1 MSQQLAKHHFTA
13 EQYERMGELGVL
25 PANKNYELIEG
36 EIIEMSPIGSR
47 HLAGVNTLN
56 ELLSQL
62 LGGRVIVSV
71 QNPILLDDYSEPQ
84 SDIAL
89 LRRRV
94 DSYRDSLPTPADVL
108 LVIEV
113 ADATLDT
120 DRRMKLPLY
129 AHAGVPEVVILNLRD
144 EQLEHHTEPR
154 DGIYRVTRIF
164 KRGEHFA
171 SSTVPGIAFDVSA
184 VLG

>member
-1 MSQQLAKHHFTA
+1 MSQQLARHHFTA

-36 EIIEMSPIGSR
+36 EIIEISSIGSR
-47 HLAGVNTLN
+47 HAAGVDVLGRTLN
-56 ELLSQL
+56 RQV
-62 LGGRVIVSV
+62 GDDVIVRV
-71 QNPILLDDYSEPQ
+71 QSPILLDDDSEPQ
-84 SDIAL
+84 PDITL
-89 LRRRV
+89 LRFRA
-94 DSYRDSLPTPADVL
+94 DFYRESHPTPADVL

-129 AHAGVPEVVILNLRD
+129 ARAGIPEAVVLNLRD
-144 EQLEHHTEPR
+144 EQLEHHTDPR

-164 KRGEHFA
+164 KRGERFT
-171 SSTVPGIAFDVSA
+171 SSAVSGVTFDVSA

>member
-1 MSQQLAKHHFTA
+1 MSQQLARHHFTA
-13 EQYERMGELGVL
+13 EQYRRMGELGVL
-25 PANKNYELIEG
+25 PANKNFELIEG

-47 HLAGVNTLN
+47 HAACVDMMSTILN
-56 ELLSQL
+56 RQV
-62 LGGRVIVSV
+62 GDDVIVRV
-71 QNPILLDDYSEPQ
+71 QNPILLDDDSEPQ
-84 SDIAL
+84 PDIAL
-89 LRRRV
+89 LRFRA
-94 DSYRDSLPTPADVL
+94 DFYRESHPTPADVL

-129 AHAGVPEVVILNLRD
+129 ARAGIPEVVILNVKD
-144 EQLEHHTEPR
+144 EQLEHHTDPR

-164 KRGEHFA
+164 KRGERFA
-171 SSTVPGIAFDVSA
+171 SSAVPGVAFDVSA